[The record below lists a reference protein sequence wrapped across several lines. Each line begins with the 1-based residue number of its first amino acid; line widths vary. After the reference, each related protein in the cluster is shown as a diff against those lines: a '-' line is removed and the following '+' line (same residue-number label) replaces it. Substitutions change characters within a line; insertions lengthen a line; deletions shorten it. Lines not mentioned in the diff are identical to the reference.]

1 MKNAKKYILGIF
13 VGRAPLLFD
22 CRVADTKSEVGPTHV
37 NHQSSR
43 HAPIDDCMHEIHV
56 VDRHFSIEPDEAES
70 LEFVAG
76 PEEESYPEIHQPRSI
91 HLVHESADE
100 DILQQEL
107 IPKVRLEIHAFV
119 DLVQVSLIMAETAY
133 NPGLDPPTHTG
144 DVNTVADCKVDE
156 PMFILTCFLRL
167 AF

>member
-76 PEEESYPEIHQPRSI
+76 PEEESYPEVHQPRSI
-91 HLVHESADE
+91 HLLCRSLFFAPQGEGGPGDTRYCDTGKMHFLAPKNPRKNHMFLPKN
-100 DILQQEL
+100 IL
-107 IPKVRLEIHAFV
+107 KF
-119 DLVQVSLIMAETAY
+119 
-133 NPGLDPPTHTG
+133 NPIFYGRE
-144 DVNTVADCKVDE
+144 N
-156 PMFILTCFLRL
+156 MFF
-167 AF
+167 